1 MLNSNEHLG
10 LPGELARDERTG
22 TECDCSL
29 VEEKQKKEGFIYFL
43 VYKRRERVREREENG
58 PLQRP
63 LGGGRILDYFGA
75 HSTTHPNQHQY
86 ENTDTSHHPASIIPA
101 LASVPQR

>member
-1 MLNSNEHLG
+1 MSTSGCLG
-10 LPGELARDERTG
+10 NWQGMNGQGQNATAPWSR
-22 TECDCSL
+22 
-29 VEEKQKKEGFIYFL
+29 KNKKKEGFIYFL

-58 PLQRP
+58 PLQSP